1 MIINANVRYNL
12 HYSTSHDNIEFQK
25 SLNVIMSGIRSCTGF
40 HGAKTRLIVEY
51 KNEGR
56 GVTSARLR
64 FWHDVCHETLQ
75 NYSIK
80 LHFKLP
86 KLTKILS
93 KIR

>member
-1 MIINANVRYNL
+1 MITNVNVRYNL

-40 HGAKTRLIVEY
+40 HGAKTRLSVEY

-64 FWHDVCHETLQ
+64 FCHDVCHETLQ
-75 NYSIK
+75 TSEMQF
-80 LHFKLP
+80 HQTTFKYHQ
-86 KLTKILS
+86 IN
-93 KIR
+93 